1 MEKSTLIAIIAAIV
15 VIAVAAAAA
24 FVLTNNNGNNG
35 NNSGDNSGDNNDD
48 TWQPKDYGSWE
59 PASTDVGLLTVFG
72 NANGD
77 SVINKDDVALIQK
90 AIPLYSNLTA
100 AKAEKSTA
108 DKGTDE
114 SAKATAA
121 AKVTAAQ
128 AALDACL
135 PAVLDASWTY
145 KGNKIAYYLAD
156 ANCDGKIDALDSA
169 LVNKIITI
177 QGAVHNYNK
186 GDNTKA
192 ISSNQLISLG
202 IERVNVYFYDVDSV
216 LASFQYPLTGD
227 MAIGYKSNYE
237 SILICDANSR
247 CTYACNQ
254 VSDSSSSYYKWYH
267 PYYADAKPIG
277 SRFTPDYEVFINSG
291 APQMF
296 LSGTR
301 AWFDENME
309 TTLAPLGVS
318 VVRLPFWEDNTC
330 ESSVVTLGFL
340 ICCQESALKY
350 GAKVTD
356 VLDKIEDAVADIDLE
371 DRPLVFQSYNGTSIS
386 TMHNGIHEAVY
397 AAGGKTPYDVG
408 YSNGSISIEE
418 VNLKM
423 NPDYIGLDQY
433 YGFLETWDVAN
444 KADSYA
450 KMVDQ
455 LKNTDLKYIQAINQS
470 QAYKDGDVFGFN
482 QGTYMG
488 PASYIT
494 IAYMFNKIYE
504 DVSSVTLKFDVDALF
519 ADYLK
524 SYHPE
529 YKVDDFVVNGINA
542 QYYNLA
548 DLIASS

>member
-1 MEKSTLIAIIAAIV
+1 MNKTAVAAIIVAIIAIIAAAAIV
-15 VIAVAAAAA
+15 
-24 FVLTNNNGNNG
+24 LMNNNNDS
-35 NNSGDNSGDNNDD
+35 NNSSNSGSD
-48 TWQPKDYGSWE
+48 TPWTPKDYGSWE
-59 PASTDVGLLTVFG
+59 PSSTDVGLLTVFG

-77 SVINKDDVALIQK
+77 SVINSDDVDLITR
-90 AIPLYSNLTA
+90 AIPLYSALA
-100 AKAEKSTA
+100 DAQSAKSTA
-108 DKGTDE
+108 DRGTDE
-114 SAKATAA
+114 AAKATAA
-121 AKVTAAQ
+121 AAVESAQ
-128 AALDACL
+128 KALDAVL
-135 PAVLDASWTY
+135 PVTLEASWEY
-145 KGNKIAYYLAD
+145 KGTTSSYYLAD
-156 ANCDGKIDALDSA
+156 ANCDGKINSLDTA
-169 LVNKIITI
+169 LVEKIITI

-186 GDNTKA
+186 GDCTSA

-202 IERVNVYFYDVDSV
+202 IERVNVFFYDVDSV

-237 SILICDANSR
+237 SVMICGANSR

-254 VSDSSSSYYKWYH
+254 VSEPSSSYYKWYH
-267 PYYADAKPIG
+267 PYFAQAKSIG
-277 SRFTPDYEVFINSG
+277 SRFTPDYEVFVNSG

-301 AWFDENME
+301 AWFDANME
-309 TTLAPLGVS
+309 TTLASQNVS
-318 VVRLPFWEDNTC
+318 VIRLPFWEDNTC

-340 ICCQESALKY
+340 IGCQEAANKY
-350 GAKVTD
+350 AAKVTD
-356 VLDKIEDAVADIDLE
+356 VLDKIEDAVKNIPLA

-397 AAGGKTPYDVG
+397 AAGGKTPWDVG
-408 YSNGSISIEE
+408 YKNGSISIEE
-418 VNLKM
+418 VNLNM

-433 YGFLETWDVAN
+433 YGFLETWDVN
-444 KADSYA
+444 DKAASFA

-504 DVSSVTLKFDVDALF
+504 DNSSITLKFDVDALF
-519 ADYLK
+519 ADYLA

-529 YKVDDFVVNGINA
+529 YKISDFVVNGINA
-542 QYYNLA
+542 QYYNLSA
-548 DLIASS
+548 LEAATA

>member
-1 MEKSTLIAIIAAIV
+1 
-15 VIAVAAAAA
+15 
-24 FVLTNNNGNNG
+24 
-35 NNSGDNSGDNNDD
+35 
-48 TWQPKDYGSWE
+48 
-59 PASTDVGLLTVFG
+59 
-72 NANGD
+72 
-77 SVINKDDVALIQK
+77 
-90 AIPLYSNLTA
+90 
-100 AKAEKSTA
+100 
-108 DKGTDE
+108 
-114 SAKATAA
+114 
-121 AKVTAAQ
+121 
-128 AALDACL
+128 
-135 PAVLDASWTY
+135 
-145 KGNKIAYYLAD
+145 
-156 ANCDGKIDALDSA
+156 
-169 LVNKIITI
+169 
-177 QGAVHNYNK
+177 
-186 GDNTKA
+186 
-192 ISSNQLISLG
+192 
-202 IERVNVYFYDVDSV
+202 
-216 LASFQYPLTGD
+216 
-227 MAIGYKSNYE
+227 
-237 SILICDANSR
+237 
-247 CTYACNQ
+247 
-254 VSDSSSSYYKWYH
+254 
-267 PYYADAKPIG
+267 
-277 SRFTPDYEVFINSG
+277 
-291 APQMF
+291 MF

>member
-1 MEKSTLIAIIAAIV
+1 MEKSTMIAIIAAIV

-24 FVLTNNNGNNG
+24 FALTSNNG
-35 NNSGDNSGDNNDD
+35 NNSNNGSNGSNGDDP
-48 TWQPKDYGSWE
+48 WEPKDYGSWE
-59 PASTDVGLLTVFG
+59 PASKDVGLLTVFG

-77 SVINKDDVALIQK
+77 SVINKDDLALINR
-90 AIPLYSNLTA
+90 AIPLYSALTA
-100 AKAEKSTA
+100 AQSEKSTA

-114 SAKATAA
+114 SAKAAAA
-121 AKVTAAQ
+121 AKVSSAK
-128 AALDACL
+128 AALDSCL
-135 PAVLDASWTY
+135 PVTMDASWVY
-145 KGNKIAYYLAD
+145 KGNTSTYYLAD

-169 LVNKIITI
+169 LVEKIIKV

-192 ISSNQLISLG
+192 ISSSQLISLG

-237 SILICDANSR
+237 SILICGANSR

-267 PYYADAKPIG
+267 PYYAQAKSIG

-309 TTLAPLGVS
+309 TTLAPLNVS

-340 ICCQESALKY
+340 ICCQEAANNY
-350 GAKVTD
+350 AAKVSD
-356 VLDKIEDAVADIDLE
+356 VLDKIEGAVKSIPLSE
-371 DRPLVFQSYNGTSIS
+371 RPLVFQSYNGTSIS

-397 AAGGKTPYDVG
+397 AAGGKTPWDVG
-408 YSNGSISIEE
+408 YSNGNISIEE
-418 VNLKM
+418 VNLNM

-433 YGFLETWDVAN
+433 YGFLETWDVN
-444 KADSYA
+444 DKKASFD

-455 LKNTDLKYIQAINQS
+455 LKNTNLKYIQAINQS

-504 DVSSVTLKFDVDALF
+504 DNSSITLKFDVDSLF
-519 ADYLK
+519 ADYLA

-529 YKVDDFVVNGINA
+529 YKVSDFVVNGINV
-542 QYYNLA
+542 QYYNLQ
-548 DLIASS
+548 DLETATA